1 MHGPITS
8 TMFPSRMRYPSPS
21 PSPPGTTMA
30 SFPET
35 SLHGLGLPS
44 CYFLPG
50 KMEDWLTAS
59 PYMSWVDSPCSH
71 ANQTG
76 HDHRC
81 LFNQHNCLPSG
92 PPATSLTSTHPI
104 SGPSVPVQGAWT
116 VAAALPTSVSS
127 LQYHFPTALG
137 PFSPCPYQTASPLQ
151 CHTCSYETTSSSIAD
166 ASYSWCDL
174 ETREG
179 YQPPKLSSSYSTPL
193 RLVSPTPSYAV
204 FAASA
209 PESPTFAANLQC
221 KSEVDDYIDG
231 GLAADF
237 MQSQRRTPN
246 SRASS
251 WLGECSNL
259 EQFQEMGALVSIQR
273 SQKDLANPKKSHRS
287 SHKAGRGG
295 NGGSHRTRGAR
306 VRVTCS
312 YGDRCRQ
319 TFNRKT
325 DLERH
330 INTVR
335 HTQKVSRLSLICSRS
350 T

>member
-1 MHGPITS
+1 ML
-8 TMFPSRMRYPSPS
+8 PSGMQYRPPSPF
-21 PSPPGTTMA
+21 PPISTMA
-30 SFPET
+30 SLPET
-35 SLHGLGLPS
+35 SHDGLGLS
-44 CYFLPG
+44 NCHFLPR

-59 PYMSWVDSPCSH
+59 PYMSSLDSPCSH
-71 ANQTG
+71 ANQIG

-81 LFNQHNCLPSG
+81 LLNQHNCLPSG
-92 PPATSLTSTHPI
+92 PPATSLTSTHPT
-104 SGPSVPVQGAWT
+104 SRSSVPVQGAWT

-137 PFSPCPYQTASPLQ
+137 SFSPYPYQMTSPLQ
-151 CHTCSYETTSSSIAD
+151 CRTRSYETTSSSIAD
-166 ASYSWCDL
+166 ASHYWCDL
-174 ETREG
+174 ETQG

-193 RLVSPTPSYAV
+193 RLVSPTLSYAV
-204 FAASA
+204 FTASA

-221 KSEVDDYIDG
+221 ESEVDDYIG
-231 GLAADF
+231 GDLAADSL
-237 MQSQRRTPN
+237 QSERRTQN

-259 EQFQEMGALVSIQR
+259 GQFQEMDALVSIQR
-273 SQKDLANPKKSHRS
+273 SQKDLVNSKKSYRS

-312 YGDRCRQ
+312 YGDKCRQ

-335 HTQKVSRLSLICSRS
+335 HTQKTSRLSLICFRS